1 MISYV
6 SRAAGV
12 RGLPLADL
20 CNELG
25 LSIKKLVTMDA
36 SQFETMVD
44 IFGLNP
50 TTFEHL
56 LSWTPQPAPG
66 LQARFRGELYGSRA
80 VISPVVRG
88 CPACLCNDVQCDRL
102 PPQGQMVMRGAWQL
116 RHSELCLHHG
126 QLLVPLWTVTAPL
139 ARYDFASRLSEIAD
153 DIIRFRLDRPCQ
165 DVTDYDHWLD
175 TRLSSGTDPTWL
187 SDHPTDTA
195 ARFCQLLGAE
205 LIRLTPEAADDG
217 LTARGMGFDCASQGP
232 SAITAAFIDLADKV
246 DGTQYS
252 AQKAFGRLYQWLT
265 NDMAGDAR
273 CERYRDLMREVI
285 LDTWAIP
292 AGEQILG
299 QSVAAP
305 RLHSIL
311 TAAKEIGRTP
321 KVARQ
326 LLAHAGVIDPG
337 DTRPD
342 ARLTFDAAAAQP
354 VLAQVR
360 RLVMARD
367 MRKRL
372 GASRGQFL
380 ALVSANVIRP
390 ILPATVS
397 KLQWDTDDADA
408 LLGKLLSGAVTIDP
422 HDSAWVPIGVAAG
435 VARVDIKTAVD
446 SACSG
451 LIQTGILADAYAYGA
466 VHVRQQDMDDL
477 RGVEV
482 AHVTLS
488 EFARE
493 VGLHNDGNMT
503 ALHAAGHVTAI
514 DVFNPATRRTGL
526 YVTDDA
532 RAAFHNRFTTVKL
545 MAREAGVDG
554 RVIARKLRE
563 AGVARFAPEGADF
576 GPVFLRERVSRRL
589 GGNQQHGLANTSAK
603 SGYQ

>member
-12 RGLPLADL
+12 RGLSLAGL

-36 SQFETMVD
+36 SQFGIMAD
-44 IFGLNP
+44 IFALDP
-50 TTFEHL
+50 KALEDL
-56 LSWTPQPAPG
+56 LSWTPQPVPG
-66 LQARFRGELYGSRA
+66 LQAKFRGELYGSRA
-80 VISPVVRG
+80 AISPAVRG
-88 CPACLCNDVQCDRL
+88 CPVCLREDIQCDRMPL
-102 PPQGQMVMRGAWQL
+102 QGQMVMRGEWQL

-126 QLLVPLWTVTAPL
+126 QPLVPLWTVTAPL
-139 ARYDFASRLSEIAD
+139 ARYDFASRLREVAD
-153 DIIRFRLDRPCQ
+153 DVFRCQLDRPFQ
-165 DVTDYDHWLD
+165 EVTGYDHWLD

-187 SDHPTDTA
+187 GDHPTDTA

-205 LIRLTPEAADDG
+205 LIRLTPEAAKDG

-232 SAITAAFIDLADKV
+232 CAIAAALRDLADKV

-252 AQKAFGRLYQWLT
+252 AQKAFGQLYQWLT

-273 CERYRDLMREVI
+273 CEPYRDLMREVI

-299 QSVAAP
+299 KSVAAP
-305 RLHSIL
+305 RLHSVL

-326 LLAHAGVIDPG
+326 LLAHAGVVDPE

-354 VLAQVR
+354 VIAQVR

-367 MRKRL
+367 MGKRL

-380 ALVSANVIRP
+380 VLARANVIRP
-390 ILPATVS
+390 VLPVSVS
-397 KLQWDTDDADA
+397 KLQWDIDDADA

-422 HDSAWVPIGVAAG
+422 DDSEWVPIGVAAG
-435 VARVDIKTAVD
+435 VARVDIKTAID
-446 SACSG
+446 AACNG
-451 LIQTGILADAYAYGA
+451 LIPKGIPADTRAYGA
-466 VHVRQQDMDDL
+466 VHVRQQDMDEL
-477 RGVEV
+477 RGTEV
-482 AHVTLS
+482 AHVTLA

-503 ALHAAGHVTAI
+503 ALHAAGQVTAI
-514 DVFNPATRRTGL
+514 DMFNPATRRTGL

-563 AGVARFAPEGADF
+563 AGVARFAPDGADF
-576 GPVFLRERVSRRL
+576 GPVFLRESVSGHL
-589 GGNQQHGLANTSAK
+589 GGNQQHDLANTSAK
-603 SGYQ
+603 SE